1 MRLQTF
7 TPAFLCN
14 PLPGRHT
21 HPAVLP
27 RRLTVS
33 GLAPR
38 AGSAFPVDIKE
49 YGDGYRMVANVP
61 GFGKDDISIGVE
73 NNVLTLSGK
82 QAATAGEKDGG
93 KFVRRERVVRD
104 FARTFRLPEHVD
116 ASRVEARLDAGVLSL
131 TLPKSAAAAK
141 RTVEIR

>member
-1 MRLQTF
+1 MRFQTF
-7 TPAFLCN
+7 TPAVFRN
-14 PLPGRHT
+14 PLLGQCAC
-21 HPAVLP
+21 PAVLP

-38 AGSAFPVDIKE
+38 ADSAFPVDVKE

-73 NNVLTLSGK
+73 DNVLTLSGK
-82 QAATAGEKDGG
+82 QAVPAGEKDDG
-93 KFVRRERVVRD
+93 KFVRRERASRD
-104 FARTFRLPEHVD
+104 FARKFRLPEHVD